1 MKLALCQMGMSAD
14 EAENLERGLAALNFY
29 RQEPPAGGNRD
40 SAVHPCP
47 QVHGKPTTPKDPAHF
62 AQDPFLA
69 KMRNGRFRMH
79 ICMVVMHI
87 LPSICII
94 RHRISNIL
102 LSFCIKTNYLPNIL
116 LTFSGVYV

>member
-1 MKLALCQMGMSAD
+1 MKLALCQMRMSAD

-62 AQDPFLA
+62 AQDPSVCQRTPAFRQRKQGFFLKQA
-69 KMRNGRFRMH
+69 
-79 ICMVVMHI
+79 
-87 LPSICII
+87 
-94 RHRISNIL
+94 
-102 LSFCIKTNYLPNIL
+102 
-116 LTFSGVYV
+116 